1 MIERYI
7 PIVMMAIVAIW
18 IVGGIFHSLFANK
31 KRRASIKELADE
43 LGLNWSEDATSQHLS
58 RHSGFNLFNRGR
70 ARKMKNLIEGVTDEV
85 QIGIFDYQFT
95 TGHGKQTRTHRQTIA
110 SLTSPQLNCPEFTMR
125 PEGILDRVGGMLGF
139 QDIDFDSHP
148 SFSKS
153 FVLKGPNEEA
163 IRSFFQPAMLEFFE
177 TQSNISV
184 EGYGNTMCF
193 YRAGKI
199 VKPDHIK
206 DLLGD
211 AYNVFGCLVD
221 A

>member
-1 MIERYI
+1 MPFLIF
-7 PIVMMAIVAIW
+7 AIVAAC
-18 IVGGIFHSLFANK
+18 IVGGMFYRHVANE
-31 KRRASIKELADE
+31 KRRAAIKELADE
-43 LGLNWSEDATSQHLS
+43 LGLTWSENGNSQQLS

-95 TGHGKQTRTHRQTIA
+95 TGHGKQKRTQKQTIA
-110 SLTSPQLNCPEFTMR
+110 SLTSPQLNCPEFKMR
-125 PEGILDRVGGMLGF
+125 PERILDRVGGVLGF

-148 SFSKS
+148 AFSNS

-163 IRSFFQPAMLEFFE
+163 IRSFFQPAVLEFFE

-184 EGYGNTMCF
+184 EGRGNTMCF

-199 VKPDHIK
+199 VRPDQIK
-206 DLLGD
+206 NLLGD
-211 AYNVFGCLVD
+211 AYSVFGCLVD